1 MCLDHV
7 ILRSGVGDPVVKELD
22 GNYHHDRRKHI
33 LEWRLPVIDQS
44 TSTGSME
51 FSMQGGTTEDFF
63 PVRVTFT
70 SPKLYCR
77 LMVSAV

>member
-1 MCLDHV
+1 M
-7 ILRSGVGDPVVKELD
+7 GDPVVKELD
-22 GNYHHDRRKHI
+22 GTYHHDRRKHI

-44 TSTGSME
+44 TTTGSLE
-51 FSMQGGTTEDFF
+51 FSIQGGAVDDFF

-77 LMVSAV
+77 LQVGILSVDMSV

>member
-1 MCLDHV
+1 M
-7 ILRSGVGDPVVKELD
+7 GDPVIKELD
-22 GNYHHDRRKHI
+22 GTYHHDRRKHL

-44 TSTGSME
+44 TAIGSME
-51 FSMQGGTTEDFF
+51 FSIQGGSPDDFF

-77 LMVSAV
+77 LLVSVVTVYVC